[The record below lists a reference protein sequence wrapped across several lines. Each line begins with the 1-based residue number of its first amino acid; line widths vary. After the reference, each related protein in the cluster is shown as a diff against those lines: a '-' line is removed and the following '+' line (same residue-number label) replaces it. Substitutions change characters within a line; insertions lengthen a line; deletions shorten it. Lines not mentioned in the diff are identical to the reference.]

1 MTRWRPDNSDAEAGS
16 VALAAAIFFPAVL
29 IIGGLVLDGGF
40 TLAARQRAASTAENA
55 ARAGA
60 QALDINE
67 LRRTGRVQLDQ
78 RAAAAAART
87 YLSQVGD
94 TGTVEVRGTT
104 VTVSVSE
111 RQPMTLLRLS
121 GLTTV
126 TVTGRA
132 TARAAS
138 GITGA
143 AP

>member
-1 MTRWRPDNSDAEAGS
+1 MTRRRSHHTDPESGS
-16 VALAAAIFFPAVL
+16 LALAAAIFFPAVL
-29 IIGGLVLDGGF
+29 VLFGLVLDGGY

-60 QALDINE
+60 QALDVAE
-67 LRRTGRVQLDQ
+67 LRRTGRIQLDQ

-87 YLSQVGD
+87 YLTNVGE
-94 TGTVEVRGTT
+94 TGRVEVRGTT
-104 VTVSVSE
+104 VTVTATA
-111 RQPMTLLRLS
+111 RQPMTLLRLT

-126 TVTGRA
+126 TVTARA
-132 TARAAS
+132 SARAAS

>member
-1 MTRWRPDNSDAEAGS
+1 MTRWRPDNRDAETGS

-29 IIGGLVLDGGF
+29 IVAGLVLDGGF
-40 TLAARQRAASTAENA
+40 ALAARQRAASTAENA

-60 QALDINE
+60 QALDIDE

-87 YLSQVGD
+87 YLSRVGG
-94 TGTVEVRGTT
+94 TGTVEVHGTT
-104 VTVSVSE
+104 VTVTVSV